1 MQFAYQDISSTAMC
15 RWTVINDVEHFLSMD
30 TTAFEVIIDMS
41 KALGMVEWG
50 PLFEDLLSREVD
62 CLLLLFIYN
71 ASIK

>member
-1 MQFAYQDISSTAMC
+1 MC